1 MVTRGGGGGAGAVLS
16 RYPNGVARGGWEAWR
31 CKFKGTGGGDTEG
44 LVARVDAEEFDGLV
58 SPSPGEEV
66 DPLDSTEV
74 CRSWRSL
81 VGPGSGS
88 TRRRPLGDG
97 PSIPE
102 ESMGPRRKLATARD
116 ARSYL
121 RSSASSSLRRLPLLV
136 PGTMTAR
143 FPLLFAGATSLR
155 LVNEPSALGGS
166 MSTSTS
172 LERSTMT
179 SPLMAHP
186 AVP

>member
-1 MVTRGGGGGAGAVLS
+1 M
-16 RYPNGVARGGWEAWR
+16 
-31 CKFKGTGGGDTEG
+31 FKGTAGGDTEG
-44 LVARVDAEEFDGLV
+44 LVANVDADESDGLLV
-58 SPSPGEEV
+58 RSSGGEA
-66 DPLDSTEV
+66 DPFDSIEV
-74 CRSWRSL
+74 CRSWRPLAASD
-81 VGPGSGS
+81 SGS
-88 TRRRPLGDG
+88 TRRRTLGDG

-102 ESMGPRRKLATARD
+102 GSMGPRRKLATARD

-136 PGTMTAR
+136 PVAMTAR

-179 SPLMAHP
+179 SPLMAQP